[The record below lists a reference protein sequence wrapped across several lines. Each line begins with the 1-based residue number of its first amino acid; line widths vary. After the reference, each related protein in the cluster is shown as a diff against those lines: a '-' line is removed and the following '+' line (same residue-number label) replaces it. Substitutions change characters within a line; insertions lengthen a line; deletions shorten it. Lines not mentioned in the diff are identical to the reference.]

1 MGIPDEGRTGIVFA
15 MDACR
20 HGGRCMQGHSCRLMT
35 EGMEQNER
43 YTDRLAKYIL
53 VAAGAAAICATCWFF
68 RSVLAY
74 ILIAVVVSLIA
85 KPLMG
90 LMQKVRIKG
99 KKAPDWLLAA
109 FSIIIVLGVL
119 ISILTSVIPIISGI
133 VKDISMVNI
142 ESAARGIA
150 VPLAEFNE
158 YLQNSFPQ
166 LGSDFRIEVTI
177 LNEIQKMFNVS
188 AFSSVLGSA
197 ASFVTSMAIGL
208 FSVVFIGFFFIKD
221 DGLFTE
227 IVCALVSDRHEAT
240 TEKAIS
246 DIGYL
251 LSRYFIGVILEMIG
265 VAMINFLGLMFIARL
280 GFNASIGIAVLTGI
294 LNVIPYVGP
303 FMGIILGT
311 TLSILLK
318 YTSISPIGLDV
329 NFWVF
334 TAIIIAIL
342 YFTQLI
348 DNFVYQPLIYS
359 TSIKSKPLEIFIV
372 LLIVG
377 HIGGPLSLIIAIPCY
392 TVVRVIAFRFF
403 GNIKAI
409 KRLIPDER
417 LITNNED

>member
-1 MGIPDEGRTGIVFA
+1 
-15 MDACR
+15 
-20 HGGRCMQGHSCRLMT
+20 
-35 EGMEQNER
+35 MENNER
-43 YTDRLAKYIL
+43 YSDKLAKYIIA
-53 VAAGAAAICATCWFF
+53 AAGAAAVVGLCWYF

-90 LMQKVRIKG
+90 IFQKIRIKG
-99 KKAPDWLLAA
+99 KKAPDWLLAT
-109 FSIIIVLGVL
+109 FSIVIVLGVL
-119 ISILTSVIPIISGI
+119 ISILTSVIPIVSGI
-133 VKDISMVNI
+133 VKEISMVNI

-158 YLQNSFPQ
+158 FLVKTFPQ
-166 LGSDFRIEVTI
+166 LGDGFRIEVTI
-177 LNEIQKMFNVS
+177 LNELQKMFNVS

-221 DGLFTE
+221 DGLFTQ
-227 IVCALVSDRHEAT
+227 IVCALVPDRHEAT
-240 TEKAIS
+240 TERAIS

-251 LSRYFIGVILEMIG
+251 LSRYFIGVIMEMIG
-265 VAMINFLGLMFIARL
+265 VALINFLGLMFIARM
-280 GFNASIGIAVLTGI
+280 GFHVSLGIAVLTGI

-303 FMGIILGT
+303 FIGIVLGT

-318 YTSISPIGLDV
+318 YTSVSPIGLDV

-334 TAIIIAIL
+334 TAILIAIL
-342 YFTQLI
+342 YFTQLV

-403 GNIKAI
+403 GHIKAI
-409 KRLIPDER
+409 KRLIPDEK
-417 LITNNED
+417 LITSEKE

>member
-1 MGIPDEGRTGIVFA
+1 
-15 MDACR
+15 
-20 HGGRCMQGHSCRLMT
+20 MT
-35 EGMEQNER
+35 KDMEQNER
-43 YTDRLAKYIL
+43 YTDKLAKYIL
-53 VAAGAAAICATCWFF
+53 AAAGATAVCAICWFF

-90 LMQKVRIKG
+90 LIQRIRIKG
-99 KKAPDWLLAA
+99 RKAPDWLLAA

-133 VKDISMVNI
+133 VKDVSMVNI

-158 YLQNSFPQ
+158 FLRNSFPQ

-177 LNEIQKMFNVS
+177 LNEIQKMFNVT

-227 IVCALVSDRHEAT
+227 IVCALVPDRHEAT

-265 VAMINFLGLMFIARL
+265 VALINFLGLMFVARM
-280 GFNASIGIAVLTGI
+280 GFHASIGIAVLTGI

-303 FMGIILGT
+303 FLGIILGT

-318 YTSISPIGLDV
+318 YTSVSPIGLDV

-334 TAIIIAIL
+334 TAILIAIL
-342 YFTQLI
+342 FFTQLV

-403 GNIKAI
+403 GHIKAI

-417 LITNNED
+417 LITNEED